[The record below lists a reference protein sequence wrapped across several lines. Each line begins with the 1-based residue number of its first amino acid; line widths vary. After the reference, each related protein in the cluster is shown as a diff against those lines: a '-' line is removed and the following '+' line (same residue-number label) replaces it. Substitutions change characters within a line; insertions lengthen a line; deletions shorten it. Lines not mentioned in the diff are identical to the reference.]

1 MADDK
6 YSAKADTKAD
16 TKADPEP
23 KPAAKGSLGPAGEAS
38 DPAVHAALAKLQI
51 AQSNRAA
58 LDVNPADVQA
68 ADDEVKAAEKALA
81 DLGYQ
86 AP

>member
-6 YSAKADTKAD
+6 YGTSAKADTKA
-16 TKADPEP
+16 EP
-23 KPAAKGSLGPAGEAS
+23 KPAAKASLGPAGESS
-38 DPAVHAALAKLQI
+38 DPTVHAALARLQI

-58 LDVNPADVQA
+58 LDVDEADVQA
-68 ADDEVKAAEKALA
+68 ADDEVKDAEKALA

-86 AP
+86 A

>member
-1 MADDK
+1 MADK
-6 YSAKADTKAD
+6 YPAAPESKS
-16 TKADPEP
+16 EP
-23 KPAAKGSLGPAGEAS
+23 KSESKPASKASLGPAGESS
-38 DPAVHAALAKLQI
+38 DPAVHAALARLQI

-58 LDVNPADVQA
+58 LDVSEADVQA
-68 ADDEVKAAEKALA
+68 ADEQVKAAEKALA